1 MTKYKKKQNTDKT
14 KCKSDKMQKDR
25 MQIRQN
31 TKQAGAE
38 LGQAQLQLGLRNRQY
53 FAMIGLKSTCRNGQ
67 DTKIVVNYP
76 ND

>member
-1 MTKYKKKQNTDKT
+1 
-14 KCKSDKMQKDR
+14 

-67 DTKIVVNYP
+67 DTKIVVNYL